1 MGSEMC
7 IRDRL
12 QVTVCIFRL
21 NYALHLTVKGLMV
34 CTFSEGFRMNC
45 RFFEISMLRT
55 RLPDAFHLVQNDN
68 CHCQTLS
75 TLKNAKFDLFG
86 SEKKPAG
93 KSSGFEQRLVHCDST
108 IGYGMQNTIYESLV
122 LLIR

>member
-1 MGSEMC
+1 MNLN
-7 IRDRL
+7 DRSLLTQL

-21 NYALHLTVKGLMV
+21 NYALHLTVEGLVV

-86 SEKKPAG
+86 SEKA
-93 KSSGFEQRLVHCDST
+93 SWQIWLRTE
-108 IGYGMQNTIYESLV
+108 IG
-122 LLIR
+122 